1 MNLVLSIYID
11 KKKFVC
17 IKFFISLCY
26 CSKLNYWVLFVNKF
40 IDRGFLYYSYIDKI
54 VILIYIYKKIIEM
67 YKIVIFIIML
77 IIYFKFEF

>member
-11 KKKFVC
+11 KKNFVC

-26 CSKLNYWVLFVNKF
+26 CSKLNYWVFFVNKF

-54 VILIYIYKKIIEM
+54 VILIYIYKKLLKCI
-67 YKIVIFIIML
+67 KW
-77 IIYFKFEF
+77 

>member
-54 VILIYIYKKIIEM
+54 VILKYIYKNLLKCI
-67 YKIVIFIIML
+67 K
-77 IIYFKFEF
+77 

>member
-11 KKKFVC
+11 KKKFVI

-54 VILIYIYKKIIEM
+54 VILIYIYKKLLKCI
-67 YKIVIFIIML
+67 K
-77 IIYFKFEF
+77 

>member
-11 KKKFVC
+11 KKKFVF

-54 VILIYIYKKIIEM
+54 VILIYIYKKLLKCI
-67 YKIVIFIIML
+67 K
-77 IIYFKFEF
+77 